1 MVDFAPQPT
10 RGAYRSHVKRFDV
23 KLKTQNLRPLSVLAQ
38 PAAFSM
44 IFQRVLKFR
53 NVEYVCL
60 HPDDRKTF
68 GSNESAVEYQ
78 ARAT

>member
-1 MVDFAPQPT
+1 MDFAPQPT

-23 KLKTQNLRPLSVLAQ
+23 KLKTQNVRPQSVLAQ

-44 IFQRVLKFR
+44 IYQRVRTLR

-60 HPDDRKTF
+60 YPDDSKTF
-68 GSNESAVEYQ
+68 GNNENAVEYQ
-78 ARAT
+78 ARTT